1 MPQDPARH
9 LRGVTP
15 VPIDS
20 RAPERAQAGVRLRP
34 GVPTPAPH
42 ELLVSRCAEALDGL
56 LGVPRA
62 VARKDIVG
70 AFQRV
75 CLALGASRM
84 WLVVYRNADEPE
96 VVTVY
101 EAGSPR
107 WKAEQ
112 MPALRKLLVALPR
125 LEPQTVVSLN
135 RMAPDGRLIHDA
147 DVRAALF
154 DGVHAG
160 LMLRVD
166 GRLPGSPQG
175 VLMVGWPDGAREM
188 VELAL
193 CHAIVNHAALLALD
207 AHQRLPTAL
216 SGVQLDTRLSSREA
230 ECLHWAA
237 VGKTSWE
244 TAQILE
250 VRERTVN
257 FHLGNAFGK
266 LNVNNKQAA
275 VARALMLGLL
285 GSMEL

>member
-1 MPQDPARH
+1 ME
-9 LRGVTP
+9 T
-15 VPIDS
+15 
-20 RAPERAQAGVRLRP
+20 RAPDAAPAGVRLRP
-34 GVPTPAPH
+34 APTSH
-42 ELLVSRCAEALDGL
+42 EITVSRCAEALDGL

-62 VARKDIVG
+62 GARKDIVS

-84 WLVVYRNADEPE
+84 WLVVYRNADAPE
-96 VVTVY
+96 VITVY

-107 WKAEQ
+107 WRAEQ
-112 MPALRKLLVALPR
+112 MPALRKLLTTVPR
-125 LEPQTVVSLN
+125 LEPQTVVMLN
-135 RMAPDGRLIHDA
+135 RNAPDGRLVHDA

-154 DGVHAG
+154 DGVQAG

-166 GRLPGSPQG
+166 GRLSGSPQG
-175 VLMVGWPDGAREM
+175 VLMVGWPDGARDM
-188 VELAL
+188 VESAL

-216 SGVQLDTRLSSREA
+216 SGVQVDTRLSSREA

-285 GSMEL
+285 GNMEL

>member
-1 MPQDPARH
+1 MTQDPARH
-9 LRGVTP
+9 LQGLSP
-15 VPIDS
+15 VPIDT
-20 RAPERAQAGVRLRP
+20 RATDCVEAGVRPRP
-34 GVPTPAPH
+34 GVPAPSTH
-42 ELLVSRCAEALDGL
+42 ELLISRCAEALDGL
-56 LGVPRA
+56 LGLPRA
-62 VARKDIVG
+62 VARKDLVG

-84 WLVVYRNADEPE
+84 WLVVYRNPDAPDL
-96 VVTVY
+96 VTVY

-107 WKAEQ
+107 WRAEQ
-112 MPALRKLLVALPR
+112 MPALRKLLVAMPR

-135 RMAPDGRLIHDA
+135 RLSPDGRLVHDA
-147 DVRAALF
+147 EVRAALF
-154 DGVHAG
+154 DGVQTG

-175 VLMVGWPDGAREM
+175 ALMIGWADGTRDM
-188 VELAL
+188 VELGL
-193 CHAIVNHAALLALD
+193 CHAIANHAALLALD
-207 AHQRLPTAL
+207 SHQRLPTAL
-216 SGVQLDTRLSSREA
+216 SGVQVDTRLSSRET

-285 GSMEL
+285 GNMEL

>member
-1 MPQDPARH
+1 MTQDSTRH
-9 LRGVTP
+9 LRITP
-15 VPIDS
+15 VMDA
-20 RAPERAQAGVRLRP
+20 RAPDAAPTGVRLRA
-34 GVPTPAPH
+34 TAQAPSSH
-42 ELLVSRCAEALDGL
+42 EIAVSRCAEALDGL

-62 VARKDIVG
+62 SARKDIVS

-84 WLVVYRNADEPE
+84 WLVVHRNTDVPE

-107 WKAEQ
+107 WRPEQ
-112 MPALRKLLVALPR
+112 MSALRKLLTAVPR
-125 LEPQTVVSLN
+125 LESQTVVMLN
-135 RMAPDGRLIHDA
+135 RSAPDGRLVHDA

-154 DGVHAG
+154 DGVQVG
-160 LMLRVD
+160 LLVRVD
-166 GRLPGSPQG
+166 GRLSGSPQG
-175 VLMVGWPDGAREM
+175 VLMVGWPDGARDM

-207 AHQRLPTAL
+207 AHQRLPAAL
-216 SGVQLDTRLSSREA
+216 SGVQVDTRLSSREA

-285 GSMEL
+285 GNMEL

>member
-1 MPQDPARH
+1 MTQDPARH
-9 LRGVTP
+9 FRGVTAL
-15 VPIDS
+15 PIDT
-20 RAPERAQAGVRLRP
+20 RATDCVEAGVRLRP
-34 GVPTPAPH
+34 GILAPVAQD
-42 ELLVSRCAEALDGL
+42 LMISRCAEALDGL
-56 LGVPRA
+56 LGLPRA
-62 VARKDIVG
+62 LARKDLVS

-84 WLVVYRNADEPE
+84 WLVVYRNPDAPE
-96 VVTVY
+96 VSTVY

-107 WKAEQ
+107 WRAEQ
-112 MPALRKLLVALPR
+112 MPALRKLLVTLPR
-125 LEPQTVVSLN
+125 LEPQSVVSLN
-135 RMAPDGRLIHDA
+135 RLSPDGRFVHDA

-154 DGVHAG
+154 DGVQAG
-160 LMLRVD
+160 LMLRVE
-166 GRLPGSPQG
+166 GRLSGSPQG
-175 VLMVGWPDGAREM
+175 ALMIGWSDGTRDM
-188 VELAL
+188 VELPL
-193 CHAIVNHAALLALD
+193 CHAIANHAALLALD

-216 SGVQLDTRLSSREA
+216 SGVQVDTRLSSREA

-285 GSMEL
+285 GNMEL